1 MLAGKLSVTVCVP
14 RLVQC
19 LALALLIAVALRPTI
34 APAPRPPA
42 SAADFSIDN
51 ALAHVRAIAA
61 KPHPTGSDEN
71 ERVRAYL
78 LDCLQ
83 KLDLNPTVQSGT
95 VRDYY
100 DRQIILH
107 NILARLPAKEPAA
120 TSILLVA
127 HHDSVSRGP
136 GAGDDTA
143 AVAALLETMRALRA
157 TPGLKCDVQLLLTDG
172 EEMGLLGAQM
182 FCANTS
188 LADIALV
195 LNFDARG
202 TTGPSIM
209 YENAP
214 GNLRLIRHFAA
225 AAPYPIANSLAYD
238 VSRLLPNSSDFR
250 VFRQAGLRGLNFAFI
265 GNYCYYH
272 TKDDTPQHLNPASVY
287 HDGTQALALAR
298 HFAALGQSELAA
310 ITAGDQDNAIY
321 FNLTR
326 SLLVCYPAAWV
337 WPLTAVLIVAT
348 TATVVLA
355 FRRRRVTFGGLASSF
370 ARLTLALLVTPAA
383 VYGLMLILHDAPTPG
398 GFTMRLIAIL
408 TMSIV
413 ITLMLALEF
422 RRRTTLTDLAAAGII
437 LFALLAIPVS
447 LYLPGGSFLFFWPPL
462 FVTLGLLTSLLVPA
476 RRWLAVA
483 VSIIAVAP
491 AVLLLAPLIVQLITA
506 LTLRLAPACCAGAV
520 LVIWLILAA
529 LGPASGSPRANSD

>member
-1 MLAGKLSVTVCVP
+1 MSLP

-19 LALALLIAVALRPTI
+19 LALGLLIVFALRPTI
-34 APAPRPPA
+34 APTPRPA
-42 SAADFSIDN
+42 VSAADFSIDN

-61 KPHPTGSDEN
+61 KPHPTGSAEN
-71 ERVRAYL
+71 DRVRGYL

-83 KLDLNPTVQSGT
+83 KLDLDPKVQTGT

-100 DRQIILH
+100 DRPIILH
-107 NILARLPAKEPAA
+107 NVLARLAAKEGVTAA
-120 TSILLVA
+120 KSILLVA
-127 HHDSVSRGP
+127 HYDSVSRGP

-157 TPGLKCDVQLLLTDG
+157 TPGLKCDVRLLITDG

-225 AAPYPIANSLAYD
+225 AAPYPVANSLAYD

-250 VFRQAGLRGLNFAFI
+250 VFRQAGLKGLNFAFI
-265 GNYCYYH
+265 SNYCYYH
-272 TKDDTPQHLNPASVY
+272 TKDDTPEHLNPASVY
-287 HDGTQALALAR
+287 HDGSYALALAR
-298 HFAALGQSELAA
+298 HFGALDQSELAA
-310 ITAGDQDNAIY
+310 ITAGEQGDAIY

-326 SLLVCYPAAWV
+326 SFLVCYPAGWV
-337 WPLTAVLIVAT
+337 WCFTAILFFSTVV
-348 TATVVLA
+348 TVVLA
-355 FRRRRVTFGGLASSF
+355 VRRGRATFGGLASGF
-370 ARLTLALLVTPAA
+370 ARLVLALLVTPAA
-383 VYGLMLILHDAPTPG
+383 VYGLMLIFHEAESPG
-398 GFTMRLIAIL
+398 GFTMRLIAIV

-413 ITLMLALEF
+413 ITLMLALEL
-422 RRRTTLTDLAAAGII
+422 RRRTTLTDLAATGLI
-437 LFALLAIPVS
+437 LFALLAIPIN

-462 FVTLGLLTSLLVPA
+462 FVALGLVASMVIPP
-476 RRWLAVA
+476 RRWLGVA

-491 AVLLLAPLIVQLITA
+491 AVLLLTPLVVQLFTA
-506 LTLRLAPACCAGAV
+506 LTLRLAPACSVGVV
-520 LVIWLILAA
+520 LASWLILSAMGA
-529 LGPASGSPRANSD
+529 GGRSWSSPEAPSPA